1 MPPERRPARLVVQA
15 QAKEQ
20 KMDRPE
26 QDKHD
31 VREQD
36 LDDERPGFTPSGR
49 REEDAEEDEPSTM
62 DRHWPSALGGEVAT
76 RSKVKQDD

>member
-1 MPPERRPARLVVQA
+1 
-15 QAKEQ
+15 
-20 KMDRPE
+20 MDRPE

-49 REEDAEEDEPSTM
+49 TGDEEDEAPSTT
-62 DRHWPSALGGEVAT
+62 DRQQPSALGGEVAT
-76 RSKVKQDD
+76 RSEAKQDD